1 LRLGAGTLAV
11 MRKKDFIWIGV
22 LLVLGGIY
30 IHFFTHWSDKPEI
43 AIIASFRPSLRPGA
57 TVSPVFFTLSGD
69 YKLTSL
75 KVIPLEDDK
84 FNPQATPVWHLVSD
98 SNSVPT
104 RAFFYGQG
112 IRGMKPALKGVRPD
126 PLTPGVVYRLILSA
140 GDLTGMKD
148 FKAKAVGE

>member
-1 LRLGAGTLAV
+1 
-11 MRKKDFIWIGV
+11 MRKKDFIWVGV

-30 IHFFTHWSDKPEI
+30 IHFFTHWFEKQEI
-43 AIIASFRPSLRPGA
+43 AITASLRPSRRAGE
-57 TVSPVFFTLSGD
+57 TVLPVFFTLNDD

-75 KVIPLEDDK
+75 KVIPLENDK
-84 FNPQATPVWHLVSD
+84 FNPLAAPVWHLVSD

-104 RAFFYGQG
+104 RAFGYGQG

-140 GDLTGMKD
+140 GDLTGHKD
-148 FKAKAVGE
+148 FKTKEIGE